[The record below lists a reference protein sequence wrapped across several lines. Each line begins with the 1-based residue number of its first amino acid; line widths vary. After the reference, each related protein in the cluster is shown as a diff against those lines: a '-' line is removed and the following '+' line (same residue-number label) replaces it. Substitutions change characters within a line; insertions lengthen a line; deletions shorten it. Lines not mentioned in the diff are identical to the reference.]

1 MLAQSLMVIIAEK
14 VVLRQGHSLP
24 RVIWCAEEARLRL
37 LRARVTMAG
46 HDSLCLLPFP
56 SCSSVVRIATRPH
69 RSCLNLTT
77 TGETS
82 KTASI
87 FAKRQNGRQVTTGG

>member
-14 VVLRQGHSLP
+14 VVLRQGHGLP

-46 HDSLCLLPFP
+46 HDSLCLLPVPELFL
-56 SCSSVVRIATRPH
+56 CSSHCDMAPSRLLE
-69 RSCLNLTT
+69 SD
-77 TGETS
+77 
-82 KTASI
+82 
-87 FAKRQNGRQVTTGG
+87 NGRRNFQDGIYICQEAEW